1 MLKSMTGF
9 GKDSFDVRGKTLTV
23 EIRTLNSRQADIYL
37 KTPLMYREKDIEI
50 RALLTEKLERGKIDM
65 TMTIENMDDE
75 SDFSINRTLIKKYYE
90 ELKAVAL
97 EMGLDVSEGLLPA
110 IVRLPDVVY
119 PEKEVADAG
128 EWDEVRQCILK
139 VTALVDAFRVTEG
152 GVMEKDIAMRM
163 TIILDLLAGIK
174 KIEKSRTDYIRER
187 LIRDFEQLAGE
198 VTVDKDR
205 FEQEIIYYL
214 EKLDITEEMV
224 RLKKHCSHFTETMAA
239 TGAQGRK
246 LGFIAQEIGRE
257 INTIGS
263 KANNADIQK
272 LVVDMKDELE
282 KIKEQLL
289 NIL

>member
-9 GKDSFDVRGKTLTV
+9 GKDSFDVRGKALTV
-23 EIRTLNSRQADIYL
+23 EIRTLNSRQADVYL
-37 KTPLMYREKDIEI
+37 RTPLIYREKDIEI
-50 RALLTEKLERGKIDM
+50 RTLLTEKLERGKIDM
-65 TMTIENMDDE
+65 TMTIENTGE
-75 SDFSINRTLIKKYYE
+75 SVFSINRPLIKKYYE
-90 ELKAVAL
+90 ELEAVAS
-97 EMGLDVSEGLLPA
+97 EMGLEVSESLLPA

-119 PEKEVADAG
+119 PERELLDDS
-128 EWDEVRQCILK
+128 EWDEVRQGILK
-139 VTALVDAFRVTEG
+139 VTAMVDAFRVTEG
-152 GVMEKDIAMRM
+152 TVMEKDIAMRM
-163 TIILDLLAGIK
+163 TMILDSLAGIE

-187 LIRDFEQLAGE
+187 LIRDFKQLAGE

-224 RLKKHCSHFTETMAA
+224 RLKEHCSHFTETMAA
-239 TGAQGRK
+239 RGAQGRK
-246 LGFIAQEIGRE
+246 LGFITQEIGRE

-272 LVVDMKDELE
+272 LVVNMKDELE